1 MLPPTL
7 LTMAPAF
14 PKPIES
20 DTSPWLDVKPAPNV
34 WVSLAAIPLLTAL
47 LTSKA
52 LAETVQTVGLWS
64 EEIFRGDRLP
74 ILDLS
79 ASTDLTVEESES
91 S

>member
-14 PKPIES
+14 PKPVES
-20 DTSPWLDVKPAPNV
+20 NMPPWLDVKPAPNV
-34 WVSLAAIPLLTAL
+34 WVSLAAIPLLTVL
-47 LTSKA
+47 LTSQA

-79 ASTDLTVEESES
+79 TSIDLTGEASES
-91 S
+91 N